1 METLDACGF
10 RQSRECAC
18 TTVCAVAKP
27 ITPAPVVLPSWRT
40 QAITCLFLGV
50 VATFVSAAV
59 MEAKLKRQDLINQES
74 AHVVTR

>member
-59 MEAKLKRQDLINQES
+59 MEMHYRGADLERQE
-74 AHVVTR
+74 VTSWQK

>member
-1 METLDACGF
+1 MQMNTCGF
-10 RQSRECAC
+10 RQASECAC

-27 ITPAPVVLPSWRT
+27 TTPAPVVFISWRT
-40 QAITCLFLGV
+40 QAAVCLFLGV

-59 MEAKLKRQDLINQES
+59 MEAKLKHQDLINQES